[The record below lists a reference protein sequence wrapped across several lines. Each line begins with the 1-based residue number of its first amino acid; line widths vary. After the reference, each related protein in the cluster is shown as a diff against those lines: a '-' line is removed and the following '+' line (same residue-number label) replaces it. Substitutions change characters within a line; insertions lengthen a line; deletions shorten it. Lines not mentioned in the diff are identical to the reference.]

1 MSTLLMITIMTAAG
15 MLRSVQQDLVQLCA
29 VVGLRNYEVFFTIL
43 ELFFVLLCTTVF
55 NIPLHVSC
63 SKLLLVILQIEGAVH
78 SCYLVALLSDN

>member
-43 ELFFVLLCTTVF
+43 ELFFCATLYYC
-55 NIPLHVSC
+55 I
-63 SKLLLVILQIEGAVH
+63 
-78 SCYLVALLSDN
+78 